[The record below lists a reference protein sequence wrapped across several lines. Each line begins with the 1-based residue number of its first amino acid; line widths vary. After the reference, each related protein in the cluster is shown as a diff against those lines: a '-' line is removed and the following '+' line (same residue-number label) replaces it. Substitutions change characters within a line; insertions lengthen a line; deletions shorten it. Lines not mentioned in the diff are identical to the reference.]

1 MEVLY
6 IVPRKYKKI
15 DCSKED
21 IIELH
26 RISSDESNPRL
37 AIRAKIVLGCI
48 EGKQIKDI
56 AAELNERPNTV
67 ITWRRRF
74 AENGIEGLLNLPRG
88 YSGNRYGSDLR
99 ERILS
104 KLNMSPSDG
113 REHWT
118 GNTLSHELNVPP
130 DVIWRC
136 LRKEGIK
143 LTDVKIY
150 AGDDSGS
157 PTCIDYD
164 IPLTLTIKEDS
175 LVMDSCINKND
186 IFEKQRMDLV
196 LTAKVVGK
204 DGQTIEKEIR
214 IEDALPDINDFDLST
229 KEGFLDDFHEVEK
242 SLLQARGM
250 LTEELAKE
258 YLDEASKKNGF

>member
-1 MEVLY
+1 M
-6 IVPRKYKKI
+6 PRKYAKI

-21 IIELH
+21 IIELTKM
-26 RISSDESNPRL
+26 SSDESNIRL
-37 AIRAKIVLGCI
+37 ATRAKIVLGCI

-74 AENGIEGLLNLPRG
+74 SENGIEGLLNRPRG
-88 YSGNRYGSDLR
+88 YSGNRYGADLR

-104 KLNMSPSDG
+104 KLNTPPPDG
-113 REHWT
+113 MEHWT
-118 GNTLSHELNVPP
+118 GNTLSQDLNVPP

-143 LTDVKIY
+143 LTDVKIG
-150 AGDDSGS
+150 AVDDSGS
-157 PTCIDYD
+157 PAHIDYD
-164 IPLTLTIKEDS
+164 IPLTISIREDS
-175 LVMDSCINKND
+175 LIMDGHTFKND
-186 IFEKQRMDLV
+186 VIEKQRMSLV
-196 LTAKVVGK
+196 LTAKAIGR

-229 KEGFLDDFHEVEK
+229 KEGFLDDFHDVEK

-250 LTEELAKE
+250 LTEELARE
-258 YLDEASKKNGF
+258 YLDEAAKKNGS